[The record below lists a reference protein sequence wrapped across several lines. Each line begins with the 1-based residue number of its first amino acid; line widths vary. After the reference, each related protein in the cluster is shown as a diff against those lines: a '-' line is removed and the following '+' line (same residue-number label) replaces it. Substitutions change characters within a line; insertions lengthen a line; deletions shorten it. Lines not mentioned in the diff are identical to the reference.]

1 MNRVMKFAALLS
13 CAIPV
18 CISCDTEFSTRTI
31 EISEKFALTDG
42 RADSLD
48 LSIKAEFPETGK
60 GKENTLKI
68 SSAITEALFGEEYM
82 SMAPEAAVE
91 AYKTDLAEEYR
102 TENLPMLEIEGLE
115 DSSLGWT
122 DYTEGR
128 FVSVMKDMVSYVAV
142 KYSYCG
148 GAHGMTSET
157 AFVFDRKTGN
167 RIPEDRFFRE
177 GYVPELA
184 RLLTGHLPEALESP
198 ADTSMLF
205 LKEIGPNGNFSIDD
219 DGVTYIFNQ
228 YEIAPYSMGI
238 IRISIPWEEL
248 EGLY

>member
-31 EISEKFALTDG
+31 EVSEKYALTDG

-48 LSIKAEFPETGK
+48 ISIKAEFPETGK

-102 TENLPMLEIEGLE
+102 TENLPMLETIRKQG
-115 DSSLGWT
+115 
-122 DYTEGR
+122 
-128 FVSVMKDMVSYVAV
+128 V
-142 KYSYCG
+142 KIITVPCEEG
-148 GAHGMTSET
+148 GA
-157 AFVFDRKTGN
+157 R
-167 RIPEDRFFRE
+167 
-177 GYVPELA
+177 
-184 RLLTGHLPEALESP
+184 
-198 ADTSMLF
+198 
-205 LKEIGPNGNFSIDD
+205 
-219 DGVTYIFNQ
+219 
-228 YEIAPYSMGI
+228 
-238 IRISIPWEEL
+238 
-248 EGLY
+248 

>member
-31 EISEKFALTDG
+31 EVSEKYALTDG

-48 LSIKAEFPETGK
+48 ISIKAEFPET

-122 DYTEGR
+122 DYT
-128 FVSVMKDMVSYVAV
+128 
-142 KYSYCG
+142 
-148 GAHGMTSET
+148 

-177 GYVPELA
+177 GYV
-184 RLLTGHLPEALESP
+184 
-198 ADTSMLF
+198 
-205 LKEIGPNGNFSIDD
+205 
-219 DGVTYIFNQ
+219 FNNK
-228 YEIAPYSMGI
+228 PC
-238 IRISIPWEEL
+238 
-248 EGLY
+248 